1 MKVIIA
7 NQRKVKIKFKKAK
20 KMLDKNLIYHSVNE
34 LDPSEENTRLLKRTK
49 AIAIEGYSVSG
60 YDRIELKIKN
70 FIEINGQLK
79 KGYTVYGVQCRLS
92 SEVYEFEF
100 KTWKETKDYINQI
113 FFTTELF
120 A

>member
-7 NQRKVKIKFKKAK
+7 NQRKTKIKFKKAK
-20 KMLDKNLIYHSVNE
+20 KMLDKNLIYHSINE
-34 LDPSEENTRLLKRTK
+34 GEPSEENTRLLKRTK

-60 YDRIELKIKN
+60 HDTVELKIKN
-70 FIEINGQLK
+70 FIKINGKLK
-79 KGYTVYGVQCRLS
+79 QGYTVYGVECGLS

-100 KTWKETKDYINQI
+100 KTWKETKEYINKI